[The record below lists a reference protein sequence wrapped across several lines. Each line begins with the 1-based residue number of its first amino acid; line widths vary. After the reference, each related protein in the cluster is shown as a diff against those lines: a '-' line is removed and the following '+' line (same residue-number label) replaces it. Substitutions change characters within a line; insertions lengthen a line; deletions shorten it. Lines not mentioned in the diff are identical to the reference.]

1 MSSFFYRGG
10 CQGGSSQIRWWYVD
24 VISNG
29 VDVIPSHVDVISNDV
44 DVISNDVDVIP
55 NHADVI
61 SDGVDVIPNHVDVIL
76 DILILFGYPWGPA
89 T

>member
-29 VDVIPSHVDVISNDV
+29 VDVIP
-44 DVISNDVDVIP
+44 

-61 SDGVDVIPNHVDVIL
+61 SDDVDVIPNHVDVIL
-76 DILILFGYPWGPA
+76 DILTLFGYPWGPA